1 MHTISPVQKSNENWK
16 IPVWNWII
24 QWWTLNKHIWL
35 ALVKQIYGIFSHSFR
50 FFLFCWSIE
59 SEKFSERIKASE
71 RKNQQRKALVK
82 PYNNK
87 NTCHWRKEKK
97 SRIEKWCLN
106 SSIHLSKA
114 LSYIVSIVSKCV
126 NGFVI
131 IIARHR
137 RIITAIVCLLFAII
151 TKYQWYI
158 ISNFYPVSSSGHI
171 RIDFYSLELIF
182 ACALSFVGTGD
193 SCVYIFSPFLKFC
206 PWALHYIWW
215 RCYCCCCC
223 LRLHRHRRRR
233 HRRRKFNTK

>member
-87 NTCHWRKEKK
+87 NTCHWRNEKK

-114 LSYIVSIVSKCV
+114 LTHCV
-126 NGFVI
+126 FCFEMCQWFCDQ
-131 IIARHR
+131 HR
-137 RIITAIVCLLFAII
+137 TTSTNNYCDG
-151 TKYQWYI
+151 
-158 ISNFYPVSSSGHI
+158 VSSVCNNHQVPMI
-171 RIDFYSLELIF
+171 HHFEF
-182 ACALSFVGTGD
+182 LSSIQFRTH
-193 SCVYIFSPFLKFC
+193 PNRFL
-206 PWALHYIWW
+206 
-215 RCYCCCCC
+215 
-223 LRLHRHRRRR
+223 
-233 HRRRKFNTK
+233 